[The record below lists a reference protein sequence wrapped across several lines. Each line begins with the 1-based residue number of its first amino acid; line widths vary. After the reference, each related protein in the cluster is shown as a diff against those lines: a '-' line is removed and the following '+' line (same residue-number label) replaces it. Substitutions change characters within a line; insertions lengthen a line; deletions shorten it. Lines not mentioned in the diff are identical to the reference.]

1 MADITTQNY
10 TSLKEQ
16 IKELLSQGRQKAIKS
31 VNTILLHTYWSVGK
45 YIVEYEQQ
53 GEKKA
58 EYGKEL
64 LTRLAQDLTLEYG
77 KGFSRSNLFQIRS
90 FYLKFPKVQT
100 LSEQLSWSHYVELMK
115 VENELELS
123 FYLKECEKENW
134 SVRVDD
140 KGDES

>member
-1 MADITTQNY
+1 MADITIQNY
-10 TSLKEQ
+10 TTLKEQ

-31 VNTILLHTYWSVGK
+31 VNTILLHTYWNVGK

-53 GEKKA
+53 GKQKA

-100 LSEQLSWSHYVELMK
+100 LSEQLSWSHYVELI
-115 VENELELS
+115 VQTVSGLLEIS
-123 FYLKECEKENW
+123 DKNCEFE
-134 SVRVDD
+134 
-140 KGDES
+140 KG